1 MIVEI
6 FETGD
11 ERRMLIRA
19 AFSQAK
25 DDGISGKM
33 YYNHLRKTQEV
44 NSWSKMSV
52 ADVNAVG

>member
-25 DDGISGKM
+25 DDG
-33 YYNHLRKTQEV
+33 KTK
-44 NSWSKMSV
+44 WKAKYMHRYTH
-52 ADVNAVG
+52 